1 MKAVVGFSGGIDS
14 VACCMSLLKQGY
26 AVTAVYL
33 RLSPFSG
40 DFEIERVKS
49 LAARIGVEIEI
60 KDARKCFED
69 LVLAPFRDAYSA
81 LKTPNPCVECNAAVK
96 FPLLLEEADRLE
108 AGFVATGHYAR
119 IVEEE
124 GEMFLARGVDKV
136 KDQSYM
142 LYRLPQSVYHRLVF
156 PLGGRFK
163 KDVAGETEAI
173 YPEFFT
179 GVPESRDLCFVENGG
194 APEYLREQG
203 MEWPEGPIS
212 TKGGEIL
219 GKHRGLG
226 RYTIGQRKGLGLSGG
241 PWFAI
246 AKDSKTNTL
255 FVGGPDELAA
265 TRVTCRKPVWRLMR
279 TDLPHLTGQHRYRAG
294 AVPVTLENPTLEGF
308 IVRASDGRCFTGAA
322 PGQSMVLY
330 SRDRV
335 IGGGIIESSE
345 RRGLG
350 HDDRRH
356 ACSRETA

>member
-1 MKAVVGFSGGIDS
+1 MKAVAGFSGGIDS
-14 VACCMSLLKQGY
+14 AACCMSLLKRGC

-33 RLSPFSG
+33 RLSPFSEES
-40 DFEIERVKS
+40 EIDRVTG
-49 LAARIGVEIEI
+49 LAARIGVKIVI
-60 KDARKCFED
+60 KDARKWFEN
-69 LVLAPFRDAYSA
+69 LVLAPFRDAYAA

-96 FPLLLEEADRLE
+96 FPLLMEEAGRLE

-124 GEMFLARGVDKV
+124 GEMFLARGMDKV

-142 LYRLPQSVYHRLVF
+142 LYRLPEAVYPRLVF
-156 PLGGRFK
+156 PLGNRLK
-163 KDVAGETEAI
+163 KDVVEETEAI

-194 APEYLREQG
+194 APEYLREKG

-212 TKGGEIL
+212 TEDGEIL

-241 PWFAI
+241 PWFVVS
-246 AKDSKTNTL
+246 KDRKTNTL
-255 FVGGPDELAA
+255 FVGGPDDLAA
-265 TRVTCRKPVWRLMR
+265 TCVTCRKPVWRLMR
-279 TDLPHLTGQHRYRAG
+279 TDLMHLTGQHRYRAG
-294 AVPVTLENPTLEGF
+294 AVPVTLENPTREGF
-308 IVRASDGRCFTGAA
+308 SVKTGYGHCFRGAA

-350 HDDRRH
+350 H
-356 ACSRETA
+356 